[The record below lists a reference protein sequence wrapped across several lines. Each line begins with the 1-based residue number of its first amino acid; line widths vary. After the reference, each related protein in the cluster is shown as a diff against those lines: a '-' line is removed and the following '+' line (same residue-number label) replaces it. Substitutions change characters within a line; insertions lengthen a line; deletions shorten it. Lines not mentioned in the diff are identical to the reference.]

1 MLDKIQKFLQQDK
14 HYIVLESAVLVLVLI
29 WLTSLLGIKVP
40 AYAVY
45 VDKEKAFVVK
55 DPEQLNQLIDQKL
68 AEEQKISHKDIDFAN
83 KLDFQRVFVNE
94 DQIVTA
100 AELERN
106 LGKYVQFE
114 TTGTSIIVDGKSVAL
129 VRDRKTA
136 EQILKELKQEFAWVD
151 EGEKLL
157 GLGFMEKVQLK
168 DVKVSAHDLLDKKQ
182 AYGLIK
188 TGTDNPEKYIVKSG
202 DSLWLI
208 ARRNDMYV
216 NDIVIANHLK
226 TDKLDLGQ
234 ELLLLK
240 SKPYI
245 NVVASVE
252 GNKVEQIPFEVQV
265 VVDKNTPRGIRVK
278 QEGQNGEKR
287 VEYVATKYNGITS
300 KREVKQETIL
310 KAAVNKII
318 VKGSKVTMV
327 ASRGGSGN
335 LDWPAYGIITQY
347 YRGGGHTGID
357 IGARS
362 GTTIK
367 AADSGYVRSAS
378 YQGGYGRFIII
389 DHNNGIITR
398 YAHCS
403 SISVSEGQSVAKG
416 QAIGTVGSSG
426 RSTGPHLHFEVI
438 SRGSFRNPLDY
449 LR

>member
-1 MLDKIQKFLQQDK
+1 MLDKMQKFLQQDK
-14 HYIVLESAVLVLVLI
+14 HYIMLESAVLVLVLI

-55 DPEQLNQLIDQKL
+55 EPEQLNELIDKKL
-68 AEEQKISHKDIDFAN
+68 AEEKKISHNDVEFAN
-83 KLDFQRVFVNE
+83 QLDFQRVFVSE
-94 DQIVTA
+94 EQIVA
-100 AELERN
+100 ASELERN
-106 LGKYVQFE
+106 LGKYLQFE
-114 TTGTSIIVDGKSVAL
+114 TSGTAIIVNGKNVAL
-129 VRDRKTA
+129 VSDRKTA
-136 EQILKELKQEFAWVD
+136 EQILKELKQEYAWVD

-157 GLGFMEKVQLK
+157 DLGFMEKVQLK

-216 NDIVIANHLK
+216 NDIVVANHLK

-252 GNKVEQIPFEVQV
+252 GNKVEAIPFEVEII
-265 VVDKNTPRGIRVK
+265 VDKKAASGIRVK
-278 QEGQNGEKR
+278 QDGQDGEKR

-300 KREVKQETIL
+300 KREVKKETII
-310 KAAVNKII
+310 KAAVKKVI

-327 ASRGGSGN
+327 ASRGGSGA
-335 LDWPAYGIITQY
+335 LDWPAYGVITQY

-362 GTTIK
+362 GTTIR
-367 AADSGYVRSAS
+367 AADSGYVKSAS
-378 YQGGYGRFIII
+378 YQGGYGRFIVI

-403 SISVSEGQSVAKG
+403 SISVSEGQSVVKG
-416 QAIGTVGSSG
+416 QAIGTVGSTG
-426 RSTGPHLHFEVI
+426 RSTGPHLHFEVL

-449 LR
+449 LH